1 MKITLPRL
9 APRNPLVAP
18 SRLRHAGAHAAGSGA
33 QRQKN
38 GRELRRELD
47 RLAVKQRPPHR

>member
-9 APRNPLVAP
+9 APRNPLIAP
-18 SRLRHAGAHAAGSGA
+18 SRLRRAGAHAPGNGA

-38 GRELRRELD
+38 GREPRRELD